1 MNFGAIGAPIGAA
14 LLASLPGVLVA
25 LLTYWLSIW
34 RERRRLQ
41 QQQTNVRA
49 LLSLE
54 VESNRAI
61 LRQFWDDINRLDK
74 ERDTPGRSAFE
85 HLAGMAAGG
94 LLVYARPTWSYV
106 RWERFPSDALGGL
119 GEAEAQAVDTMYRD
133 LRAIGE
139 RYDKMLTIDPEE
151 RALLDKDRF
160 WVNRFADGRVRA
172 FEQLNQIVNHALATP
187 SLK

>member
-1 MNFGAIGAPIGAA
+1 MDFGTIGASIGGA
-14 LLASLPGVLVA
+14 LIASLPGVLVA

-34 RERRRLQ
+34 RERQRIQ
-41 QQQTNVRA
+41 QQQNNARA

-74 ERDTPGRSAFE
+74 ERDTPGRSTHE

-94 LLVYARPTWSYV
+94 LLGYARPTWSYV
-106 RWERFPSDALGGL
+106 RWDHFPSDALGGL
-119 GEAEAQAVDTMYRD
+119 GAAEAQVVDGMYRD

-139 RYDKMLTIDPEE
+139 RYDKMLSIDPEE

-160 WVNRFADGRVRA
+160 WMNRFADPRVRA
-172 FEQLNQIVNHALATP
+172 FEQLGQIVSRALSTP
-187 SLK
+187 PLK